1 MYYLLWRKV
10 SLVLAVLLVGI
21 SSLYAQLG
29 RRELYRENHDDKPY
43 YFGMS
48 LSAAQ
53 HSINHTK
60 ASRFLADD
68 SVLSAVPGFS
78 PSFNLG
84 LLATWH
90 PVYRW
95 ELRFNPQLMLGV
107 NRSFNYD
114 LGDKAVPGY
123 ENRFVKKI
131 VQSTIVSFPLS
142 VKFNSDRIGN
152 FRVYMIGGG
161 QVDMDLA
168 SNSQARNAE
177 DMLKLKRYDLGLHC
191 GLGFNFFLP
200 FVTVS
205 PELKVVSGLS
215 DLHSRSPGLKYSD
228 VLGKFQSRMMVLSII
243 LEE

>member
-1 MYYLLWRKV
+1 MYNLLWRKV
-10 SLVLAVLLVGI
+10 IFSVTVLLV
-21 SSLYAQLG
+21 SASALQAQFG
-29 RRELYRENHDDKPY
+29 REMYREDHDDKPY

-48 LSAAQ
+48 LSATQ

-60 ASRFLADD
+60 DRRFIADD
-68 SVLSAVPGFS
+68 SVLQAVPGFS

-90 PVYRW
+90 PTYRW

-107 NRSFNYD
+107 NRSFNYF
-114 LGDKAVPGY
+114 LGDKYVPGA
-123 ENRFVKKI
+123 ENLFVKKTI
-131 VQSTIVSFPLS
+131 QSTIVSFPLS
-142 VKFNSDRIGN
+142 VKFNSDRINN
-152 FRVYMIGGG
+152 FRVYMIGGA

-177 DMLKLKRYDLGLHC
+177 DMLKLKRYDFGLHC

-215 DLHSRSPGLKYSD
+215 NLHSRSNDLKYSA
-228 VLGKFQSRMMVLSII
+228 VLDKFQSRMMVLSII